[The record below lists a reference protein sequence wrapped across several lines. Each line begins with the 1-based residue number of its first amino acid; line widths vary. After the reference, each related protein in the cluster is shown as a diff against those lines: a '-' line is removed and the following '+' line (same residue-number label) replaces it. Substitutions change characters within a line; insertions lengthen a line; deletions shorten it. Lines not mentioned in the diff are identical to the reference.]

1 MPRKDTRKKRNQK
14 KKQKWFVPKIIFGV
28 FQSLTAFIIVLL
40 LLLAALGVGIGAGY
54 FAYLVEDTEMPTKEI
69 LQTELGNITETSKL
83 VYADNS
89 EISKIQTDLMRTT
102 VPSDQIS
109 PLLKTAIISTE
120 DEYFEEHKGYVPKA
134 VLRALFSEA
143 TGIGSSGGSTL
154 TQQLVKQQILTDET
168 TFKRKANEILLAAQ
182 VEKYFSKNEIISTYL
197 NVSPFGRNNKGQN
210 IAGVQEAA
218 KGIFGVNAKDVT
230 LPQAAFI
237 AGLPQSPIT
246 YSPYTNTGALKE
258 DLSAGLNRKDI
269 VLFSMYRENKITKA
283 QYDEAKAYDLTKDF
297 LPQQVAEQNDRE
309 YLYYTVMNEATKI
322 VTKQLADKDKA
333 DLTDG
338 DTYDAYYQKAQQT
351 IQNKGYTIHSTIDK
365 NIYAAM
371 QAGVQ
376 NYGYLLDDGTATQ
389 VETGN
394 VLMDNKT
401 GRIYGFVGGRNYLQ
415 NQNNHAFDTERQAGS
430 SIKPVLVYGPAI
442 DMGLVG
448 SESRVSD
455 YATTWQEGANAGE
468 KIVNATNEGSNTFQ
482 TIRESLEWSNN
493 IPAYHLYQDVLNNG
507 GSKQYAYDSYLAK
520 MNYPANANWGVE
532 SAPLG
537 TIDVTTLQQT
547 NGFQALANGGV
558 YQEGYLI
565 DSITDNAGNVI
576 YKHEEKPV
584 RIYSE
589 AAASIMNDMMRSVL
603 TTKITTSFKDD
614 IASLNSDLGQA
625 DWVGKTGTT
634 NEYRDSWLIVS
645 TPAITISSW
654 TGLDDN
660 TAMNSRARI
669 RSSQYLANL
678 INQVYQADPTIFGTR
693 DKFELSSDVMKK
705 KVAAFTGQT
714 AGKVTVDKKTIE
726 TPNKTV
732 ESLWAKNGPEK
743 STFKFG
749 IGGTDKDYED
759 YWKKVNAYNQANPAK
774 KEDNKE
780 E

>member
-246 YSPYTNTGALKE
+246 YSPYTNTGALKG

-654 TGLDDN
+654 TGHDDN

>member
-269 VLFSMYRENKITKA
+269 VLFSMYRENKITKE

-507 GSKQYAYDSYLAK
+507 GSKQYVYDSYLAK

-654 TGLDDN
+654 TGHDDN

-749 IGGTDKDYED
+749 VGGTDKDYED

>member
-269 VLFSMYRENKITKA
+269 VLFSMYRENKITKE

-654 TGLDDN
+654 TGHDDN

-749 IGGTDKDYED
+749 VGGTDKDYED
-759 YWKKVNAYNQANPAK
+759 YWKTVNAYNQANPAK

>member
-351 IQNKGYTIHSTIDK
+351 IQNKGYTIHSTIEK

-654 TGLDDN
+654 TGHDDN

>member
-54 FAYLVEDTEMPTKEI
+54 FAYLAEDTEMPTKEI

-269 VLFSMYRENKITKA
+269 VLFSMYRENKITKE

-654 TGLDDN
+654 TGHDDN

-749 IGGTDKDYED
+749 VGGTDKDYED

>member
-269 VLFSMYRENKITKA
+269 VLFSMYRENKITKE

-654 TGLDDN
+654 TGHDDN

>member
-654 TGLDDN
+654 SGHDDN